1 MFETTL
7 EFLSEHIDMTSFD
20 EIQHPE
26 SDTDLVFYSK
36 THDGN
41 ELHEIH
47 TIYIVGHDSNEIT
60 KPYTIYHYQKEY
72 RWSWHSSLQQEYCEL
87 VSTTTKHTMSEVLY
101 YLEELQVIPKYYT
114 IPLADKNPTIIF
126 DTDNCSKLQYVIN
139 IAWSDDIGDYTTLF
153 NYDLEVA
160 SFDTNNFDTIH
171 QKLVK
176 YCTDKIHILSDTP
189 SYIINKMYRE
199 ATGPFHVPIN
209 TINDRYC
216 YWMREPSDDQPDDQL
231 DDEKNSVST
240 TEVDTTQEKPT
251 PDLPQTADGAL
262 LLARPLSAADPA
274 APVEVW
280 GSVCEK
286 AIVDDNSSE
295 YYTKSKG
302 KKYHLHDIRLDVHHY
317 NQDGEQIHNDLV
329 YIKHIPDDYE
339 TFYVYTNK
347 FNMCKKVW
355 NYYPDESFETES
367 YDSYWSMYEN
377 HLYDKH
383 ELQSYER
390 AQVYSLITSYINV
403 VNDTTNITDKSS
415 TIKDKLNLEILD
427 TDKKNGTSN
436 SVWTAMGVPCSIS

>member
-7 EFLSEHIDMTSFD
+7 EFLSEHIDMTSFN

-216 YWMREPSDDQPDDQL
+216 YWMREPSDDQPDDQPDDQL

-240 TEVDTTQEKPT
+240 TKVDTTQEKPT
-251 PDLPQTADGAL
+251 PDL
-262 LLARPLSAADPA
+262 
-274 APVEVW
+274 
-280 GSVCEK
+280 
-286 AIVDDNSSE
+286 SE

-329 YIKHIPDDYE
+329 YIKSIHYDYE
-339 TFYVYTNK
+339 TFYVYTHK

-355 NYYPDESFETES
+355 NYHPDEPFQTES
-367 YDSYWSMYEN
+367 HDSYWSMYEN
-377 HLYDKH
+377 HVYDKH
-383 ELQSYER
+383 ELQSYEC
-390 AQVYSLITSYINV
+390 AQVYSLITSYIDV
-403 VNDTTNITDKSS
+403 TNDTKNITGKPSS
-415 TIKDKLNLEILD
+415 MKEELNLETLETEEGELEEED
-427 TDKKNGTSN
+427 ELEDERARAVAHLQAAESHLQ
-436 SVWTAMGVPCSIS
+436 TAESMSVPCSIS